1 MKYEGVLRDKS
12 GLVRQKWVCPKMV
25 WKGKKRVC
33 LCTDPCT
40 GKPSGR
46 MYYTHNLQQLRLF
59 PGILRDSEEF
69 LKLYNYRSGIERRI
83 SHLKVALHAGDRMT
97 QSIRSLKSDFCLAGI
112 AVLLTVLL
120 AKTLHDRIKIGFVR
134 SIRDLIT

>member
-1 MKYEGVLRDKS
+1 
-12 GLVRQKWVCPKMV
+12 
-25 WKGKKRVC
+25 
-33 LCTDPCT
+33 
-40 GKPSGR
+40 

-69 LKLYNYRSGIERRI
+69 LKLYKHRSGTEHRI
-83 SHLKVALHAGDRMT
+83 SYLKVALHVGNSMT
-97 QSIRSLKSDFCLAGI
+97 QSIRSLKSDLCLAGI

-120 AKTLHDRIKIGFVR
+120 AKTLHDRIKIGSVR